1 MTQTAPFIGSDGEH
15 AAEVRAKE
23 DFVDARILLVDDE
36 RANVLLLE
44 RILQKA
50 GYRNVTSSTDP
61 EAVLGLVEEFRPD
74 LLLLDL
80 KMPRLD
86 GFEILELLGARASD
100 RDLPVLVLTADATR
114 DAKRRALAAGAR
126 DFLTKPLDVDEVLL
140 RIANML
146 DIRSLTLEL
155 RAKNATLED
164 RVIERTREL
173 EESHIETFER
183 LALAAEYRD
192 DDTGQH
198 TRRVGR
204 MAAILGQEL
213 GLASDVVQLLERA
226 AGLHDVGKIGVPDA
240 ILLAPRRLTPE
251 EFDVVKTHTVIGAKI
266 LSGSSSPLMMMA
278 EEIAWSHHERWDGRG
293 YAGAI
298 AEEIPLMGRITTVA
312 DVFDA
317 LTHERPYKE
326 AWPLERAIDEI
337 VAQRGD
343 QFDPR
348 VVDAFVTVQEHV
360 AVAATGPVMASLQ
373 ASDDLDTA
381 LRQT

>member
-1 MTQTAPFIGSDGEH
+1 MPAERSSNDQMAPETG
-15 AAEVRAKE
+15 VRANG
-23 DFVDARILLVDDE
+23 DLVDARILMVDDE
-36 RANVLLLE
+36 RANILLLE
-44 RILQKA
+44 RILEKA
-50 GYRNVTSSTDP
+50 GYRNVRSTTDP
-61 EAVLGLVEEFRPD
+61 ETVPGLVAEFRPD

-86 GFEILELLGARASD
+86 GFEILELLADGASSHP
-100 RDLPVLVLTADATR
+100 DLPVLVLTADATR
-114 DAKRRALAAGAR
+114 ETRRRALTAGAR

-164 RVIERTREL
+164 RVRERTREL

-204 MAAILGQEL
+204 MAALLGQEL
-213 GLASDVVQLLERA
+213 GLAPDVVQMLERA

-240 ILLAPRRLTPE
+240 ILLAPRKLTVE
-251 EFDVVKTHTVIGAKI
+251 EFEVVKSHTVIGAKI
-266 LSGSSSPLMMMA
+266 LSGSASPLMMMA
-278 EEIAWSHHERWDGRG
+278 EEIAWSHHERWNGRG

-298 AEEIPLMGRITTVA
+298 ADEIPLMGRITTVA

-337 VAQRGD
+337 AGQRGE
-343 QFDPR
+343 QFDPG
-348 VVDAFVTVQEHV
+348 VVDAFVTIQEHL
-360 AVAATGPVMASLQ
+360 AATAVGTAS
-373 ASDDLDTA
+373 AFS
-381 LRQT
+381 RGVH

>member
-1 MTQTAPFIGSDGEH
+1 MTATRSFDGDMEDSGAH
-15 AAEVRAKE
+15 VRASE
-23 DFVDARILLVDDE
+23 DLADAPILMVDDE
-36 RANVLLLE
+36 RANILVLE
-44 RILQKA
+44 RLLQKA
-50 GYRNVTSSTDP
+50 GYRNVQSTTDP
-61 EAVLGLVEEFRPD
+61 RTVLGLVAEFRPD

-80 KMPRLD
+80 KMPGLD
-86 GFEILELLGARASD
+86 GFEILELLRVGSAASSEPG
-100 RDLPVLVLTADATR
+100 LPVLVLTADATKET
-114 DAKRRALAAGAR
+114 KRRALAAGAT
-126 DFLTKPLDVDEVLL
+126 DFLTKPFDLDEVLL

-146 DIRSLTLEL
+146 DLRSLTLEL
-155 RAKNATLED
+155 RAKNASLED
-164 RVIERTREL
+164 RVFERTREL

-204 MAAILGQEL
+204 MAALLGEEL
-213 GLASDVVQLLERA
+213 GLAPDVVRLLERA

-240 ILLAPRRLTPE
+240 ILLAPRKLTVE

-266 LSGSSSPLMMMA
+266 LSGSRSPLMRMA

-293 YAGAI
+293 YGGAV
-298 AEEIPLMGRITTVA
+298 AEEIPLTGRITTVA

-317 LTHERPYKE
+317 LTHARPYKE

-337 VAQRGD
+337 AGQRGD

-348 VVDAFVTVQEHV
+348 VVDAFVAIQEHL
-360 AVAATGPVMASLQ
+360 AVAAVGTDAAS
-373 ASDDLDTA
+373 TIVPH
-381 LRQT
+381 

>member
-1 MTQTAPFIGSDGEH
+1 
-15 AAEVRAKE
+15 
-23 DFVDARILLVDDE
+23 
-36 RANVLLLE
+36 
-44 RILQKA
+44 
-50 GYRNVTSSTDP
+50 
-61 EAVLGLVEEFRPD
+61 VLGLVEEFGPD

-80 KMPRLD
+80 KMPGLD
-86 GFEILELLGARASD
+86 GFDILELLGSEASQD
-100 RDLPVLVLTADATR
+100 PDLPVLVLTADATR

-146 DIRSLTLEL
+146 DIRTLTLEL
-155 RAKNATLED
+155 KAKNATLED
-164 RVIERTREL
+164 RVRERTQEL
-173 EESHIETFER
+173 DESHIETFER

-204 MAAILGQEL
+204 MAALLAQEL
-213 GLASDVVQLLERA
+213 GLPTGDVQLLERA
-226 AGLHDVGKIGVPDA
+226 AGLHDVGKIGIPDA
-240 ILLAPRRLTPE
+240 ILLAPRKLTSE
-251 EFDVVKTHTVIGAKI
+251 EFEVVKTHTVIGAKI
-266 LSGSSSPLMMMA
+266 LSGSPSPLMMMA

-293 YAGAI
+293 YSGAF

-326 AWPLERAIDEI
+326 AWPLERAIEEI
-337 VAQRGD
+337 AGQRGE

-348 VVDAFVTVQEHV
+348 VVDAFIAIHDHM
-360 AVAATGPVMASLQ
+360 AVAAVGPAPASTQ
-373 ASDDLDTA
+373 DNPN
-381 LRQT
+381 

>member
-1 MTQTAPFIGSDGEH
+1 MMQAGSSPGSDGEH
-15 AAEVRAKE
+15 PAEVKARE
-23 DFVDARILLVDDE
+23 DVVDARILLVDDE

-50 GYRNVTSSTDP
+50 GYRNIRSSTDP
-61 EAVLGLVEEFRPD
+61 TSVLGLVEEFRPD

-80 KMPRLD
+80 KMPGLD
-86 GFEILELLGARASD
+86 GFEILELLGARAHD

-164 RVIERTREL
+164 RVRERTREL
-173 EESHIETFER
+173 EDSHIETFER

-204 MAAILGQEL
+204 MAALLAQEL
-213 GLASDVVQLLERA
+213 GLATEDVTVLERA

-240 ILLAPRRLTPE
+240 ILLAPRKLTAE
-251 EFDVVKTHTVIGAKI
+251 EFDVVRTHTVIGAKI

-317 LTHERPYKE
+317 LTHERPYKD
-326 AWPLERAIDEI
+326 AWPLERAIEEI
-337 VAQRGD
+337 ASQRGE

-348 VVDAFVTVQEHV
+348 VVDAFVAIQEHIS
-360 AVAATGPVMASLQ
+360 VAAVGPAP
-373 ASDDLDTA
+373 A
-381 LRQT
+381 LTQNP

>member
-1 MTQTAPFIGSDGEH
+1 MMQAGSSLGSEEEQP
-15 AAEVRAKE
+15 AEVKARE
-23 DFVDARILLVDDE
+23 DVVEARILLVDDE

-50 GYRNVTSSTDP
+50 GYCNIRSSTDP
-61 EAVLGLVEEFRPD
+61 TSVLGLVEEFRPD

-80 KMPRLD
+80 KMPGLD
-86 GFEILELLGARASD
+86 GFEILELLGTGAHG
-100 RDLPVLVLTADATR
+100 RDLPVLVLTADATK

-146 DIRSLTLEL
+146 DIRSLTMEL

-164 RVIERTREL
+164 RVTERTREL

-240 ILLAPRRLTPE
+240 ILLAPRKLTIE

-326 AWPLERAIDEI
+326 AWPLERAIEEI
-337 VAQRGD
+337 AAQRGE

-348 VVDAFVTVQEHV
+348 IVDAFVAIQEHL
-360 AVAATGPVMASLQ
+360 AVAAIGPASVLAQ
-373 ASDDLDTA
+373 GT
-381 LRQT
+381 